1 MASGRCGCRQGA
13 RHRGTIAR
21 GRPVRRG
28 ARERPV
34 LPIDV
39 IQIQLK
45 ALKDNDTP
53 KADAGIKQTW
63 LFAHPKN
70 KLVTGPYPRF
80 RIMLYDPHYQI
91 LLNHKSHSI
100 NLIQSDDKKFVYGV
114 NVVSKDNQ
122 NFFYEWHIEKGTEE
136 NCNNCWFTSAVS
148 YPQPPTQALKI

>member
-1 MASGRCGCRQGA
+1 MKLKTFIILIYFICLSSFAEEV
-13 RHRGTIAR
+13 
-21 GRPVRRG
+21 RPN
-28 ARERPV
+28 EN
-34 LPIDV
+34 LEPIDV

-70 KLVTGPYPRF
+70 KLVTGPYPIF
-80 RIMLYDPHYQI
+80 RMMLYDPHYQI
-91 LLNHKSHSI
+91 LLNHNSHSI

-148 YPQPPTQALKI
+148 YPQVKGQNI

>member
-1 MASGRCGCRQGA
+1 MKLKKILNTLIINLFLLNTLQAEEIYPDQNLE
-13 RHRGTIAR
+13 
-21 GRPVRRG
+21 P
-28 ARERPV
+28 
-34 LPIDV
+34 LDV
-39 IQIQLK
+39 ISIQLK
-45 ALKDNDTP
+45 ALQKNDQP
-53 KADAGIKQTW
+53 KIDSGIEQTW

-70 KLVTGPYPRF
+70 KLVTGPYSRF

-148 YPQPPTQALKI
+148 YPQVKGQNI

>member
-1 MASGRCGCRQGA
+1 MRYFSIFFILFVCLSSQGHA
-13 RHRGTIAR
+13 KNIQPKKTLSAK
-21 GRPVRRG
+21 
-28 ARERPV
+28 E
-34 LPIDV
+34 V
-39 IQIQLK
+39 ILIQLN
-45 ALKDNDTP
+45 ALKNNDQN
-53 KADAGIKQTW
+53 DSGIEQTW

-148 YPQPPTQALKI
+148 YPQVKGQNI

>member
-1 MASGRCGCRQGA
+1 MKNIFIFFLLFLSLSTLANAKNIKPKANLSS
-13 RHRGTIAR
+13 
-21 GRPVRRG
+21 
-28 ARERPV
+28 EE
-34 LPIDV
+34 V
-39 IQIQLK
+39 ILIQLN
-45 ALKDNDTP
+45 ALKNNDTN
-53 KADAGIKQTW
+53 DSGIEQTW

-148 YPQPPTQALKI
+148 YPQVKGQNI